1 MKKELKNKYTVDI
14 SNIAVFSRAM
24 LLAFILVGLYFALSY
39 AERGLKNKDLQE
51 EKEEIREVIIFEGD
65 TILLTNGIVDT
76 VLKGGN

>member
-1 MKKELKNKYTVDI
+1 MKKELKNKYTIDV
-14 SNIAVFSRAM
+14 SKIAVFIRAM
-24 LLAFILVGLYFALSY
+24 LLSFILVGLYFALSY

-65 TILLTNGIVDT
+65 TILLKNGIVDT